1 MCYIIEVG
9 FCVKIIIQYSSIQ
22 ISLSVSKGFI
32 FFKRCS
38 KTHYKCCVSQQ
49 RELIFTVFI
58 TMSNFPD
65 SCRILIMIQLIAM
78 CWPHFQAISF
88 AVSSVITCPVH
99 HCHNLPICVISCMN
113 SITYRSP
120 WTLQIFHSLSMS
132 VLYVIRAMIIQRMH
146 FMYFNLQWN
155 HQCSWGTKV
164 HGFEG
169 NSCPRFYIS
178 TKRITN
184 ICLKVFLKLP
194 RTWYQRN
201 IVPTNQNNFRY
212 PRTLTPTK
220 IMTLQ

>member
-1 MCYIIEVG
+1 MCYVIEVS
-9 FCVKIIIQYSSIQ
+9 FYVKIIIQYSSIQ

-132 VLYVIRAMIIQRMH
+132 VFFKECILCILTYSGIIIVRGGPK
-146 FMYFNLQWN
+146 FMV
-155 HQCSWGTKV
+155 SRVTVV
-164 HGFEG
+164 HDFT
-169 NSCPRFYIS
+169 SP
-178 TKRITN
+178 
-184 ICLKVFLKLP
+184 
-194 RTWYQRN
+194 
-201 IVPTNQNNFRY
+201 QNV
-212 PRTLTPTK
+212 
-220 IMTLQ
+220 

>member
-1 MCYIIEVG
+1 MLY
-9 FCVKIIIQYSSIQ
+9 
-22 ISLSVSKGFI
+22 LST
-32 FFKRCS
+32 KRTYFYCFS
-38 KTHYKCCVSQQ
+38 
-49 RELIFTVFI
+49 

-88 AVSSVITCPVH
+88 ATSSVITCPVH

-132 VLYVIRAMIIQRMH
+132 VRAMIIQRMH

-164 HGFEG
+164 RGFEG
-169 NSCPRFYIS
+169 NRCPRFYIS

-184 ICLKVFLKLP
+184 ICLKVFFKITPNL
-194 RTWYQRN
+194 
-201 IVPTNQNNFRY
+201 VPTKYR
-212 PRTLTPTK
+212 PHEPE
-220 IMTLQ
+220 

>member
-1 MCYIIEVG
+1 MNGLIELPLSYRDIVYMTCIVHIVDYIDTFVNSYYQNKWT
-9 FCVKIIIQYSSIQ
+9 CVTLLKLVFIQYSSIQ

-49 RELIFTVFI
+49 RELIFTVYS

-120 WTLQIFHSLSMS
+120 WTL
-132 VLYVIRAMIIQRMH
+132 
-146 FMYFNLQWN
+146 
-155 HQCSWGTKV
+155 
-164 HGFEG
+164 
-169 NSCPRFYIS
+169 
-178 TKRITN
+178 
-184 ICLKVFLKLP
+184 
-194 RTWYQRN
+194 
-201 IVPTNQNNFRY
+201 
-212 PRTLTPTK
+212 
-220 IMTLQ
+220 